1 MIVFTVI
8 SYMKKY
14 LNILLSSIIL
24 SGCITMTS
32 NTPPNP
38 KKIPYELESHGDV
51 RIDNYYWMRDD
62 SRSDPELIS
71 YLESENEYFKK
82 WRSQHIDYQ
91 SEIFNELKK
100 MIPAEEETLRVKDGS
115 YFYYSRIKADQQ
127 YSTYFRNRTNEE
139 VLLDANKEAE
149 GHEFYSTAGL
159 NISPDESML
168 VYGEDFT
175 GRREYTLKIK
185 NLINN
190 QLLDDEIVKVSPNA
204 IWSSDSKHIVYA
216 KKDEETLIQNQI
228 YVHELGTDQSEDKLI
243 YKEDDNEF
251 NIWLSES
258 RTKKYIYIYI
268 EKTNSSEVWLMDKA
282 NPLGELELVL
292 KRSENHLYSVEDGGD
307 YFYVLTNYDDAKNF
321 KVMRLEKNDFQDIN
335 NWEEVIEVRDTH
347 YIEDMLTFKD
357 FVIIQSRY
365 DGIPIIEVY
374 DLANK
379 SLKQINMNDE
389 VYDLGLVYNNDFNSS
404 FFRYSYSSLKTSPQI
419 FKFDLYES
427 TNNVI
432 WKKQVNNFIDTDYEV
447 KRIKTVARD
456 GTLVPVS
463 IVFKKGLDLKNAPM
477 LIYGY
482 GSYGINM
489 DSGFRSTI
497 TPLLNRGFIFAIAQI
512 RGGADMGRYWYEDGR
527 MLNKNNTFFDFIDS
541 TKFLTENNIG
551 HKDKIFAMGGS
562 AGGLLMGAVINYEPE
577 LYAGIVSAVPFVDV
591 LTTMSDE
598 SIPLTTFEYDE
609 WGNPANKD
617 EYFYMKTYSP
627 YDNIQKQNYP
637 AVLVTTSLYDS
648 QVQYF
653 EPAKYV
659 PKLREYSTSD
669 NPIFLSI
676 NLVGGHGG
684 KSGRLESLNETA
696 LDYSFILNILDDW
709 PLTKAL
715 KSSTDI
721 FSSLRRIFS
730 EVDNPPV
737 DLLTK
742 SVTAPFWISSSPSS
756 K

>member
-1 MIVFTVI
+1 
-8 SYMKKY
+8 
-14 LNILLSSIIL
+14 
-24 SGCITMTS
+24 MTS

-38 KKIPYELESHGDV
+38 KKIPYELEAHGDLRV
-51 RIDNYYWMRDD
+51 DNYYWMRDD
-62 SRSDPELIS
+62 SRSDKELIS

-82 WRSQHIDYQ
+82 WRDERTDYQ
-91 SEIFNELKK
+91 DEIFNELKK
-100 MIPAEEETLRVKDGS
+100 MIPAEEETLRVKDGD

-127 YSTYFRNRTNEE
+127 YPIYFRSNTNEQ
-139 VLLDANKEAE
+139 VLLDANDAAK
-149 GHEFYSTAGL
+149 GKEFYSVAGL
-159 NISPDESML
+159 NISPDENL
-168 VYGEDFT
+168 LIYGEDFT
-175 GRREYTLKIK
+175 GRREYTLRIK
-185 NLINN
+185 DLLKSE
-190 QLLDDEIVKVSPNA
+190 LLDDEIVKVSPNA
-204 IWSSDSKHIVYA
+204 IWSSDSKYIVYA

-268 EKTNSSEVWLMDKA
+268 EKTDSSEVWLLDKA
-282 NPLGELELVL
+282 NPLGNLELVL
-292 KRSENHLYSVEDGGD
+292 KRSENHLYSIEDGGD
-307 YFYVLTNYDDAKNF
+307 YFYALSNYDDAKNF
-321 KVMRLEKNDFQDIN
+321 KVMRLEKDDFQNIS

-347 YIEDMLTFKD
+347 YIEDMLTFKE
-357 FVIIQSRY
+357 FIVIQSRY
-365 DGIPIIEVY
+365 DGIPIIEIF
-374 DLANK
+374 DLTSSSLNK
-379 SLKQINMNDE
+379 INMKDE
-389 VYDLGLVYNNDFNSS
+389 VYDLGLIYNNDFNSK
-404 FFRYSYSSLKTSPQI
+404 FFRYSYSSLKTTPQI
-419 FKFDLYES
+419 SKYDLYEN
-427 TNNVI
+427 TNDVI
-432 WKKQVNNFIDTDYEV
+432 WKKQVNNFIDTDYEI

-456 GTLVPVS
+456 ETKVPVS
-463 IVFKKGLDLKNAPM
+463 IVYKKGLDLKNAPM

-497 TPLLNRGFIFAIAQI
+497 APLLNRGFIFAIAQI

-527 MLNKNNTFFDFIDS
+527 MFNKNNTFFDFIDA
-541 TKFLTENNIG
+541 TKFLIENDIG

-577 LYAGIVSAVPFVDV
+577 LYSGIVSAVPFVDV

-609 WGNPANKD
+609 WGNPANED

-637 AVLVTTSLYDS
+637 SVLVTTSLYDS

-659 PKLREYSTSD
+659 PKLREFSTSG
-669 NPIFLSI
+669 NPVFLNI

-696 LDYSFILNILDDW
+696 LDYSFVLNIL
-709 PLTKAL
+709 
-715 KSSTDI
+715 
-721 FSSLRRIFS
+721 
-730 EVDNPPV
+730 NN
-737 DLLTK
+737 
-742 SVTAPFWISSSPSS
+742 
-756 K
+756 